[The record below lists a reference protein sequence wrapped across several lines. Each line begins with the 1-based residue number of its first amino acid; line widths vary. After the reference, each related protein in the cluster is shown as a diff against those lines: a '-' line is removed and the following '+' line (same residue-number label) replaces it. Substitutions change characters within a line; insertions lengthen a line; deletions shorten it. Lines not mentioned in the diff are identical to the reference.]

1 MQRLRFHL
9 SHFLPNL
16 SVVRTPSLRPY
27 VGLITFS
34 AASLAIGLGC
44 LLRNHL
50 TFTWHDTTGVIGWMS
65 VHQYPK
71 QQEFFYYLLAL
82 IGVPAVICLY
92 WLGWQV
98 YSRWAAKLTAQPFHH
113 VLKANALASIPL
125 WLCWLQLPHIDEAGV
140 TGFLLP
146 LGFSLFIKAG
156 LLYNRFLPSLQNARD
171 SDDSDDSVDIAGENA
186 RSRLLHIIH
195 RCVASVLMP
204 VFIYLLMYSGDIHG
218 KLDLFHEGERLAPLN
233 EMLRGGI
240 PFRDIYVQH
249 GLFQNAY
256 LAGVGSWIFEPT
268 LMGVRS
274 MERVLAPLGYVAL
287 YLLGLQVFRMRWFT
301 AFICVLIA
309 AGTEFSVSA
318 RHSLGLLSFAI
329 IANFLTHFYRGELQG
344 LMQGFLSRR
353 ELPVRTRL
361 LHWTRYA
368 ITFGWKLSLAGF
380 CTSLAFW
387 YSTEIGLYSLGG
399 IGLFLLLF
407 SLQSGKPM
415 PFRPMPLTTY
425 TCGILLG
432 FLPVSL
438 YFLWHGA
445 LDDMFWNTYI
455 QCRYQIATWG
465 LAFPSLSDTL
475 AVLTKEGWQA
485 FILSEGFRWYLPIGV
500 FGVVSGHLTYRCL
513 CSKLWT
519 SEGATKLLLLL
530 LGGIAF
536 FRTALGRADGGHLH
550 YGSTFLWLLCLL
562 PLERGFLGMIRSLFT
577 NLPRRAKNAAKNAP
591 DTVGRGPVPR
601 HAEDTPIPRHAESAS
616 DTVGRG
622 PVPRH
627 AENAPDTVG
636 RGPVPRHATIAGD
649 RPPRYGRRRLSRHAT
664 IAGDRPPRYG
674 MQGRRRFNVGRGK
687 PVPRHAKNAPD
698 TVGRGPVPRH
708 AAIAGDRP
716 PRYGRRR
723 LPRHAAIAGDRP
735 PRYGIQ
741 GRLHFNVGRGPVPR
755 HAAIAGDRPPRYG
768 MQGRRRRAEAF
779 LKTTWIL
786 IPIILFSW
794 YVNEVHQPLAGFQEK
809 WHRLRQNPFSRR
821 VASEELTRVG
831 RVDIPD
837 EQAAQIQKVVAYI
850 HEHTAPNE
858 KIFDFT
864 SQGAYYFF
872 ANRPSVTR
880 FHQVSYASTPA
891 MQREVVAAL
900 TRDKTRLVLFKTGGW
915 FDAVDGIPVEE
926 RHPIIAK
933 YLHENYTF
941 AVDINGT
948 HILLRAAGL

>member
-16 SVVRTPSLRPY
+16 SVVRSPALLPY

-34 AASLAIGLGC
+34 AASLAIGLGV

-50 TFTWHDTTGVIGWMS
+50 TFTWHDTSGVIGWMS

-71 QQEFFYYLLAL
+71 QQEFFYYLLTL
-82 IGVPAVICLY
+82 IGIPAVICLY

-125 WLCWLQLPHIDEAGV
+125 YLYWLQLTQIDEAGL

-146 LGFSLFIKAG
+146 LGFSLLIKAG

-171 SDDSDDSVDIAGENA
+171 SDAHDAYDAHDVHPVHDSIGIAGENP
-186 RSRLLHIIH
+186 RSRLLPIIH

-204 VFIYLLMYSGDIHG
+204 IFIYLLMYSGDIHG

-274 MERVLAPLGYVAL
+274 MERVLSPLGYVAL
-287 YLLGLQVFRMRWFT
+287 YLLGLQVFRMRGFT

-329 IANFLTHFYRGELQG
+329 VANFLTHFYRGEFQG
-344 LMQGFLSRR
+344 LIQGFFYRR
-353 ELPVRTRL
+353 ELPIRTRL
-361 LHWTRYA
+361 LHWMRYA
-368 ITFGWKLSLAGF
+368 ITFGWKLSLAGV

-407 SLQSGKPM
+407 SLQGGMPM
-415 PFRPMPLTTY
+415 PVRPMPLTTY

-475 AVLTKEGWQA
+475 AVLTQEGWQA

-500 FGVVSGHLTYRCL
+500 FGIVSAHLTYRCL

-519 SEGATKLLLLL
+519 SEGATKLLILL

-577 NLPRRAKNAAKNAP
+577 NIPRRAKNSP

-601 HAEDTPIPRHAESAS
+601 HAP
-616 DTVGRG
+616 
-622 PVPRH
+622 
-627 AENAPDTVG
+627 
-636 RGPVPRHATIAGD
+636 IAGD
-649 RPPRYGRRRLSRHAT
+649 RPPRYGEKNASLHRRARACPSPCNDRGGQAPALRYA
-664 IAGDRPPRYG
+664 RPPPCRG
-674 MQGRRRFNVGRGK
+674 FPKNHLDTHPHSHFRLVCQRNPSTPRRFSGK
-687 PVPRHAKNAPD
+687 MAPI
-698 TVGRGPVPRH
+698 TSKSVHSARCIGGIS
-708 AAIAGDRP
+708 A
-716 PRYGRRR
+716 RR
-723 LPRHAAIAGDRP
+723 
-735 PRYGIQ
+735 
-741 GRLHFNVGRGPVPR
+741 
-755 HAAIAGDRPPRYG
+755 
-768 MQGRRRRAEAF
+768 
-779 LKTTWIL
+779 
-786 IPIILFSW
+786 
-794 YVNEVHQPLAGFQEK
+794 
-809 WHRLRQNPFSRR
+809 
-821 VASEELTRVG
+821 TR
-831 RVDIPD
+831 
-837 EQAAQIQKVVAYI
+837 
-850 HEHTAPNE
+850 
-858 KIFDFT
+858 
-864 SQGAYYFF
+864 
-872 ANRPSVTR
+872 
-880 FHQVSYASTPA
+880 
-891 MQREVVAAL
+891 
-900 TRDKTRLVLFKTGGW
+900 
-915 FDAVDGIPVEE
+915 
-926 RHPIIAK
+926 
-933 YLHENYTF
+933 
-941 AVDINGT
+941 
-948 HILLRAAGL
+948 